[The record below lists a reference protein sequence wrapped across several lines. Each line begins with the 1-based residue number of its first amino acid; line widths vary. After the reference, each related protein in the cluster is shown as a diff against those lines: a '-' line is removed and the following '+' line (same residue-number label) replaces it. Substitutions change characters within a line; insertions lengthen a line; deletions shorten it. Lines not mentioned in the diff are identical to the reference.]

1 MVPSPSLVPLVSGEW
16 VLLWDFQLLSAN
28 VLGLG
33 KGSTVGGH
41 WFGRGGVGTP
51 PREGRRGQ
59 GEDSQRWLVAGAWHG
74 KDQGAG
80 ECSLGWDRGDG
91 YRECE

>member
-1 MVPSPSLVPLVSGEW
+1 M
-16 VLLWDFQLLSAN
+16 LLWDFQLLSAN
-28 VLGLG
+28 GWGWEREALWVDTGL
-33 KGSTVGGH
+33 VVAV
-41 WFGRGGVGTP
+41 WDP

-80 ECSLGWDRGDG
+80 GCSLGWDRGDG
-91 YRECE
+91 FREHE

>member
-1 MVPSPSLVPLVSGEW
+1 MDAAVGFPAAISKW
-16 VLLWDFQLLSAN
+16 
-28 VLGLG
+28 LGLG
-33 KGSTVGGH
+33 KGTLWVDTGLVVAV
-41 WFGRGGVGTP
+41 WDP

-80 ECSLGWDRGDG
+80 GCSLGWDRGDG
-91 YRECE
+91 YREDGE